1 MQPIKY
7 ISIPQPCHEDWQ
19 QMTRV
24 AQGRHCQSCCKTVI
38 DFTAMS
44 NAEVINYLAMHKNTC
59 GRIEHS
65 RLAGINYELEADDK
79 RQFSWKG
86 LLAAASLS
94 ILFPAID
101 VQAEIR
107 PKTEQLPYSSFPRG
121 KMMVF
126 NKVGPITIEGVVTA
140 MEDGRAIPG
149 VSIMVKGTPTGTET
163 AADGRFRLKALNIT
177 DTIRI
182 SSVGHKPVEMPVDRG
197 AEILSIRLEI
207 APIVLND
214 VLVQRYASSTR
225 QCSTLGVVVTLNGK
239 KIPFYLCWWYWL
251 AHPAKHVA
259 YFITHL

>member
-1 MQPIKY
+1 MQPIKHV
-7 ISIPQPCHEDWQ
+7 SIPQPCHEDWQ

-79 RQFSWKG
+79 RLFSWKG

-101 VQAEIR
+101 VQAQIG
-107 PKTEQLPYSSFPRG
+107 PKIEQLPYASFPRG
-121 KMMVF
+121 KMMVSS
-126 NKVGPITIEGVVTA
+126 KVGSITIEGKVTA
-140 MEDGRAIPG
+140 KEDGQPIPG
-149 VSIMVKGTPTGTET
+149 VSIIVKGISTGTKT
-163 AADGRFRLKALNIT
+163 TADGSFKLKLLNVN

-182 SSVGHKPVEMPVDRG
+182 SSVSYKPVEMPVGHGSKAID
-197 AEILSIRLEI
+197 ISLEI

-239 KIPFYLCWWYWL
+239 KIPFYLRWWYWL
-251 AHPAKHVA
+251 VHKARHIIAAINP
-259 YFITHL
+259 F